1 MIELSPHVSYSWR
14 FVFTDK
20 STGNPIDISGRVLSF
35 TAKRSTMD
43 VDAKAVISISNEFP
57 SNSES
62 QAGLGYLFIAPE
74 KTANLIQGES
84 VFIQFMLTWE
94 DSLGRLNNKVFG
106 FQRVTVGKNIKETIP
121 AI

>member
-1 MIELSPHVSYSWR
+1 
-14 FVFTDK
+14 
-20 STGNPIDISGRVLSF
+20 
-35 TAKRSTMD
+35 MD

-62 QAGLGYLFIAPE
+62 QAGLGYLFLSPE
-74 KTANLIQGES
+74 KTANLIQGET